1 MLRKAMPLSV
11 MCRVL
16 RHRSERPAR
25 REGPIRSDDHAF
37 ANGQAHLRPRNLLDA
52 VCEVASFS
60 GGLQLR
66 SVWRRFAAQS
76 VIGEM
81 VRLSVTARLINL
93 NSAETVV
100 IKPEAVI
107 RGIIRNE
114 ANGSIAIGSCCYIGD
129 DVLISAAERI
139 VIGDST
145 LVAHGVQIFDNDT
158 HPLDPFEREL
168 HFMSML
174 GRPNNRTLSIAAAPV
189 RIGRR
194 CWIGMNS
201 LIMKGVSIGE
211 NTIVAAGSVVT
222 NDLPGA
228 VVAAGNPAVPIK
240 RI

>member
-1 MLRKAMPLSV
+1 MRFSV
-11 MCRVL
+11 IFGAL
-16 RHRSERPAR
+16 RHCSKQAAR
-25 REGPIRSDDHAF
+25 RDGPIRSDDHAF
-37 ANGQAHLRPRNLLDA
+37 ANGQVHLRPRSLLDA
-52 VCEVASFS
+52 VCGVASFS

-76 VIGEM
+76 VIGER

-93 NSAETVV
+93 NTAETVV
-100 IKPEAVI
+100 IRPEAVI

-114 ANGSIAIGSCCYIGD
+114 ANGSIEIGSCCYIGD
-129 DVLISAAERI
+129 SVLISAAERI

-158 HPLDPFEREL
+158 HPRDPFEREL
-168 HFMSML
+168 HFRSML
-174 GRPNNRTLSIAAAPV
+174 DHPHNRTLSIAAAPV

-211 NTIVAAGSVVT
+211 DTIVAAGSVVT

-228 VVAAGNPAVPIK
+228 VVAAGNPAAPIK